1 MLVMLTRSPF
11 QRLDY
16 RRNLRLALTRP
27 GSEVVLLQ
35 DAVLALQKAPA
46 DYQEIV
52 VKARGE
58 GISFYALAP
67 DLEARGLDPAAS
79 YPGTRVI
86 DYGEMVD
93 LILKHGQVL

>member
-16 RRNLRLALTRP
+16 RRNLQLAMTQP

-35 DAVLALQKAPA
+35 DAVLALQQAPA
-46 DYQEIV
+46 DYQDMVER
-52 VKARGE
+52 ARNQ
-58 GISFYALAP
+58 GINFYALAP
-67 DLEARGLDPAAS
+67 DLQARGLDTGAP

-86 DYGEMVD
+86 EYGEMVD
-93 LILKHGQVL
+93 LIVKHGKVL

>member
-16 RRNLRLALTRP
+16 RRNLQMAMTQP

-52 VKARGE
+52 DRARE
-58 GISFYALAP
+58 QGINFYALAP
-67 DLEARGLDPAAS
+67 DLQARGLDTDVA

-93 LILKHGQVL
+93 LIIKHGKVL